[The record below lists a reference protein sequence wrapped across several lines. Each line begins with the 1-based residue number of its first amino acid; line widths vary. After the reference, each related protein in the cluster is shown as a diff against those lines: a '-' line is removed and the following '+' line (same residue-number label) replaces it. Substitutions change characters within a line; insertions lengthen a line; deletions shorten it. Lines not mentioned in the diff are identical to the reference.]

1 MVPNLIIY
9 YPFNYLSEHVANGI
23 ILFTLCIDFAQQED
37 EQGFEYIG
45 GSIAN
50 GFYGFIGSSFRKS
63 KFLLRAMEHF
73 ATRVNVG
80 LIMILYILSNQ
91 KQIEKSK

>member
-1 MVPNLIIY
+1 M
-9 YPFNYLSEHVANGI
+9 
-23 ILFTLCIDFAQQED
+23 QQVD

-80 LIMILYILSNQ
+80 LIMILYILSNLI
-91 KQIEKSK
+91 KNKSKNQND

>member
-1 MVPNLIIY
+1 MLLMTLY
-9 YPFNYLSEHVANGI
+9 R
-23 ILFTLCIDFAQQED
+23 FTLYIVFLQQKD

-63 KFLLRAMEHF
+63 KFLFRAMEHF
-73 ATRVNVG
+73 AARVCWIDYDFVH
-80 LIMILYILSNQ
+80 IVFSNKSTSKNKND
-91 KQIEKSK
+91 KQ